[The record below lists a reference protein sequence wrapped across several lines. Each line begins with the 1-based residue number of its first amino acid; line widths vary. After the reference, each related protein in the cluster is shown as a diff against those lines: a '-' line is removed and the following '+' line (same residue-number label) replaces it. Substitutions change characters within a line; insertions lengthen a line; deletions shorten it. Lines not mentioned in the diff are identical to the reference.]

1 MRFQRNMGPK
11 ERALRV
17 AASAAFYVVGAT
29 ITPNHIIRCHHR
41 LRSVRSLVPAVQGR
55 RHQENEVAPRTV
67 SLQPTKSYNPSC

>member
-29 ITPNHIIRCHHR
+29 ITPNHIIRGVFFF
-41 LRSVRSLVPAVQGR
+41 LGTVALIAAITGYGPFVPWFR
-55 RHQENEVAPRTV
+55 RFRGGD
-67 SLQPTKSYNPSC
+67 TKKMK